1 MNKKL
6 FGILGSF
13 LILLFATVKA
23 NAGAV
28 GVSISQWDVDGTGTE
43 KIYAGGG
50 ENSNTGSN
58 QETISGVPSIFVESS
73 PENGWVFGLDYIP
86 VGAEFISTSKTQTNI
101 TSAVSATE
109 SKTQKVA
116 GDLDQHI
123 TFYVE
128 KEVMSG
134 IYLKGGVISV
144 NVTSNES
151 IGTGSSYGDDTIYGT
166 TVAAGYKYDMDQMF
180 IKAEV
185 AYSDYETIKLSATN
199 TTNTAEGDIDAII
212 GKIAI
217 GYKF

>member
-1 MNKKL
+1 MSLDLKNHEKSKRLKILEIKETYFNKFSIILVGYGEDKKCSYENIGKASLLLGKKILKEKL
-6 FGILGSF
+6 NNILIF
-13 LILLFATVKA
+13 LNI
-23 NAGAV
+23 
-28 GVSISQWDVDGTGTE
+28 
-43 KIYAGGG
+43 
-50 ENSNTGSN
+50 ENN
-58 QETISGVPSIFVESS
+58 
-73 PENGWVFGLDYIP
+73 
-86 VGAEFISTSKTQTNI
+86 
-101 TSAVSATE
+101 
-109 SKTQKVA
+109 
-116 GDLDQHI
+116 
-123 TFYVE
+123 FYVE

-151 IGTGSSYGDDTIYGT
+151 IGTGSSYGDDTIFGT